1 MIRNLLGHIARGASK
16 VFGAIQGPVRKFGQI
31 AGAVGQFALQ
41 NHAQLALG
49 AHALANMTGNPTAQK
64 ITGGVLAASTAL
76 TGIENHV
83 SNRIAEMRAHHAQP
97 NANFRPNQFNTKI

>member
-1 MIRNLLGHIARGASK
+1 MIRNLLGNIARGAAK
-16 VFGAIQGPVRKFGQI
+16 VFGAIREPVRKFGQI
-31 AGAVGQFALQ
+31 AGTVGKFALE

-83 SNRIAEMRAHHAQP
+83 ASKIAEMRAHHAQP
-97 NANFRPNQFNTKI
+97 SFRPPQFNKSI